1 LKVAPRGEK
10 FEESDPESP
19 PRRGHARLSIGGLFD
34 IGSCIWS
41 RSAYVAGALKVY
53 GAYD

>member
-1 LKVAPRGEK
+1 LKVALCGEK
-10 FEESDPESP
+10 FEGSHPESRP
-19 PRRGHARLSIGGLFD
+19 HRGHARLSIGGLFD

-41 RSAYVAGALKVY
+41 RSAYVAGAIKVY